1 MIFLL
6 IAAHCWLF
14 QGVFC
19 VFVFMCLC
27 VYPRGFRGAY
37 FRVAKEPQSLKV
49 MTSRAVPMI
58 AERI

>member
-14 QGVFC
+14 QGF
-19 VFVFMCLC
+19 FVFLCFC

>member
-19 VFVFMCLC
+19 V
-27 VYPRGFRGAY
+27 YPRGFRGAY
-37 FRVAKEPQSLKV
+37 FRVAKELQSLKV